1 MDNTEV
7 TTKNGQYRDN
17 VNINVKWQPRM
28 DNTET
33 M

>member
-1 MDNTEV
+1 LV
-7 TTKNGQYRDN
+7 VKYRDN
-17 VNINVKWQPRM
+17 VNINVKGQPRM